1 MAAATTPADLTITP
15 RDLKLDRTTSN
26 ARWWHGGDPIA
37 TAYFNALSAAF
48 PQGETFFI
56 ESVRRYRDAVEE
68 PLRQQITA
76 FVQQESMHTREHV
89 VFNRLLKGAGYDMT
103 AMDAETRRRV
113 DEARAR
119 PPVVQLALTVAL
131 EHFTAIM
138 AHSLLTEAQPLPGA
152 PDEVVRLW
160 QWHAIEEIEHKA
172 VAHDTFVAA
181 TKHMSSLR
189 RWALRCQIMALVSLQ
204 FWYSNF
210 QRMADFFRQDGINT
224 PGTWWR
230 VAKYLLVKPGMM
242 RRIFWDYLR
251 FYRPGFHPW
260 HRDDRKLI
268 GRIERQLKLADAA
281 VSQVAFIATIDVG
294 LKENNQ

>member
-1 MAAATTPADLTITP
+1 MAAATTPADLIITP
-15 RDLKLDRTTSN
+15 RDPKLDRTTSN

-56 ESVRRYRDAVEE
+56 ESVRRYRDAVAA

-89 VFNRLLKGAGYDMT
+89 VFNRLLKGAGYDLT
-103 AMDAETRRRV
+103 AMDAATRRRV

-138 AHSLLTEAQPLPGA
+138 AHSLLTEAQPLRGA

-172 VAHDTFVAA
+172 VAYDTFVAA

-189 RWALRCQIMALVSLQ
+189 RWALRCRIMALVSLQ

-242 RRIFWDYLR
+242 RRMFRDYLR
-251 FYRPGFHPW
+251 FYRPSFHPW
-260 HRDDRKLI
+260 RRDDRKLS
-268 GRIERQLKLADAA
+268 GRIERQLQLANAV

-294 LKENNQ
+294 SKPEP

>member
-1 MAAATTPADLTITP
+1 MSTTTPADLTITP
-15 RDLKLDRTTSN
+15 RDLRVDRNTRN
-26 ARWWHGGDPIA
+26 ARWWHGGDPVA

-56 ESVRRYRDAVEE
+56 ESVRRYRDSVHE
-68 PLRQQITA
+68 PLREQIAA

-89 VFNRLLKGAGYDMT
+89 VFNKLLRTAGYDTT

-138 AHSLLTEAQPLPGA
+138 AHSLLTEREPLPGA
-152 PDEVVRLW
+152 SEDIVRLW

-172 VAHDTFVAA
+172 VAYDTFVAV
-181 TKHMSSLR
+181 TQHMRPLR
-189 RWALRCQIMALVSLQ
+189 RWLLRCHVMGLVSLQ

-224 PGTWWR
+224 PRTWWR

-251 FYRPGFHPW
+251 FYGPGFHPW
-260 HRDDRKLI
+260 HRDDRPLI
-268 GRIERQLKLADAA
+268 AEIERKLAIAA
-281 VSQVAFIATIDVG
+281 PAA
-294 LKENNQ
+294 